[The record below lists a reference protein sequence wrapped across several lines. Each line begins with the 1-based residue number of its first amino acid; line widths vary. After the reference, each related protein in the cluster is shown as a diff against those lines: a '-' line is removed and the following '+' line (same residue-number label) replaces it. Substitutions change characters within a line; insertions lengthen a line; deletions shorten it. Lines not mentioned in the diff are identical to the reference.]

1 MHLSKQP
8 PVVERSSL
16 EFSTI
21 LLQGV
26 PCCDVCD
33 PSVLDNVRVPPPE
46 KKQRVVQAKKGRL
59 NNEILSNLVAWREK
73 ISSRPDAATGQR
85 LATLLEK
92 EWGYWGRYGGE
103 LVDHLKQGS
112 VVRQSAS
119 SLLEAEDTARIRI
132 DSSKKGAAS
141 ILEAAPKY
149 NKKREGQTSDLRDAA
164 QTPEATASYEV
175 KGRPARSK
183 KPRESNEGLTKEQY
197 SEPQVIWVAPAS
209 PHSQWRVS
217 TTPML
222 PDRMTPVVPSQKRAT
237 SPDSVQNLPRK
248 LRLD

>member
-8 PVVERSSL
+8 PVVEQSSL

-103 LVDHLKQGS
+103 LVDHLKQG
-112 VVRQSAS
+112 
-119 SLLEAEDTARIRI
+119 
-132 DSSKKGAAS
+132 SKKGAAS